1 MRKQR
6 LDNQRDGLL
15 LLSTFTLRTI
25 DVIKQ
30 IYDFREI
37 WLRIWN
43 QWKTFIYKKNGNLR
57 IGMSINFNFQNGN
70 KLQRVWKK
78 KKKKTKKDLYDMQ
91 SKHKFSSKLLF
102 VYINKQLK
110 YYYRDA
116 INSWKVGRKMGLWHP
131 INSSNSVSTRL
142 RDSKIRRYI

>member
-57 IGMSINFNFQNGN
+57 IWMSINFNFQNGN

-78 KKKKTKKDLYDMQ
+78 RKRKKTCMTSNQNINLVQNNSLYILTNNWSIIIGMQ
-91 SKHKFSSKLLF
+91 SILEK
-102 VYINKQLK
+102 
-110 YYYRDA
+110 
-116 INSWKVGRKMGLWHP
+116 
-131 INSSNSVSTRL
+131 
-142 RDSKIRRYI
+142 

>member
-25 DVIKQ
+25 DVIKE

-78 KKKKTKKDLYDMQ
+78 KKKGKKTGMTSNQ
-91 SKHKFSSKLLF
+91 LLF